1 MILFRTAQPTD
12 LDGIYQLSQHTGVG
26 MTTLPD
32 DKDFLERRLT
42 RACDSLKKRV
52 LNPGDEYYLFVLEDL
67 QNDKIVG
74 TSAIEACTGHDLPFY
89 SYQVSPIS
97 QSCDAFNIRSD
108 YELLTPT
115 YDNEGKSELC
125 TLFLEPHAR
134 HSGNGLLLSRARFL
148 FMADHPER
156 FAPIIVAEL
165 RGVSDEAGH
174 SPFWEHVGQ
183 HFFHMPFARADH
195 LTMTT
200 DKKFIA
206 DLLPKTPI
214 YINLLP
220 KEAQNVIGKPNEKTV
235 PAMNILVNEGFYYKN
250 TVDIFDGG
258 PTIEAAQ
265 HEIKTI
271 AQSLIVTIQTVVDD
285 EELPHTPKYLLSN
298 RQLNLRA
305 TIGSILFDERQQTGI
320 VSKKTA
326 QLLQINPGEQ
336 LRITP
341 L

>member
-1 MILFRTAQPTD
+1 MILFRTAQDGD

-32 DKDFLERRLT
+32 DKDFLERRLA
-42 RACDSLKKRV
+42 RACESFKKNV
-52 LNPGDEYYLFVLEDL
+52 KTPGNEYYLFVLED
-67 QNDKIVG
+67 QHSSKIVG

-89 SYQVSPIS
+89 SYQVSQVR
-97 QSCDAFNIRSD
+97 QSCDSLAIQSD
-108 YELLTPT
+108 YELLTVS

-125 TLFLEPHAR
+125 TLFLEPSAR

-148 FMADHPER
+148 FIADHPER
-156 FAPIIVAEL
+156 FAPTIVAEL

-183 HFFHMPFARADH
+183 HFFHMPFAKADH

-206 DLLPKTPI
+206 DLLPQTPI
-214 YINLLP
+214 YVNLLP
-220 KEAQNVIGKPNEKTV
+220 HEAQKVIGKPNQKTV
-235 PAMNILVNEGFYYKN
+235 PAMNILVSEGFKYKN

-258 PTIEAAQ
+258 PTIEAARND
-265 HEIKTI
+265 IKTV
-271 AQSLIVTIQTVVDD
+271 AQSLTVTIQTLCDD
-285 EELPHTPKYLLSN
+285 HEIPKTNNYFLSN
-298 RQLNLRA
+298 MQLDFRA
-305 TIGSILFDERQQTGI
+305 TLGSILIDENQRTGI

-326 QLLQINPGEQ
+326 HLLHINPGDQ
-336 LRITP
+336 LRIAP